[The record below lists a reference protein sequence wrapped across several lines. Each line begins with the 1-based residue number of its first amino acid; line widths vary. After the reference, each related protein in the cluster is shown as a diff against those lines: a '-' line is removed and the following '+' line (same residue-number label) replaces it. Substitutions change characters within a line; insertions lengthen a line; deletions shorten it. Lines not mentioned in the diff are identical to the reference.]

1 MDLANNLMNPSR
13 MPGAGHLCGPCAAI
27 PAAVWSLGILL
38 SLGGIAGAA
47 PPAKKPTKPAQV
59 APPERNPGP
68 ALAEAAAMRA
78 ARKFDA
84 ALEVLRNESREIRKI
99 EGEESPKV
107 LLVNDLAAEVLVDQG
122 ELEKAEA
129 LLGRTID
136 ARKALVTAGQ
146 QGHALGLG
154 KNHLALGKIR
164 MAAKAT
170 QGAIDSAMESL
181 PLLDKGFG
189 PRSEE
194 VRQGSELLESAVKAL
209 DSLLG
214 PKHPVTIEARQRA
227 ARQFEA
233 LGDFGR
239 GIAQRQQILAG
250 YAAGA
255 GSSGESVAEASEQ
268 LARLMAMTGRAGEAL
283 AMLQSLPPTPTPP
296 SPSHLRLV
304 GDIQL
309 AANRFRSADA
319 TYASITGSEAARGKA
334 SLVVMAEQLR
344 RLLVDIRR
352 GRPAPLPESFSTALP
367 GLIRS
372 SAANEATIDAL
383 LVVGDVLVAMDDAP
397 AAISPLTK
405 AVELAGRAEISPAN
419 RATKGPARAPAKAPP
434 KPAPTAPPKPPATA
448 SPTPPTTASPTAPAK
463 APPKPAPGGAPKA
476 VPVPP
481 LSAAASERL
490 AAAAGRLAAA
500 HLAVGDAAAAR
511 QVAEPALAVAAEAL
525 GPGHGSTGY
534 LRVVLA
540 DALRAAGD
548 TPAATKLAKES
559 LGYGLARP
567 DDRWEESVV
576 AAYDRLAAGDAQDDL
591 RGEYIASRERQF
603 GERHPHVA
611 FASSC
616 FGKARLTAGDWPA
629 AASYFSRS
637 LDLQRAISGNDH
649 PDVAAELALLAHATR
664 AGGNAAEAARI
675 ATEAVAAW
683 ERRAGANHPGTLAA
697 LEVLVSARIQAG
709 IREGVVESLKRLCA
723 AESITDPARRA
734 RSLVQLAEVTAKS
747 DKATATTSLHTAM
760 KLPCWETTAVLSP
773 FQRQRLAATAAL
785 ASRVFNAIGDPVAGK
800 EAVQKAHALVM
811 ELSDSIALHERI
823 DTLAASPGK
832 AAVDW

>member
-1 MDLANNLMNPSR
+1 LDLANNLMNPSR

-304 GDIQL
+304 GDTQL

-319 TYASITGSEAARGKA
+319 TYASITGSEAARGIT

-434 KPAPTAPPKPPATA
+434 KPAP
-448 SPTPPTTASPTAPAK
+448 
-463 APPKPAPGGAPKA
+463 GGAPKA

-540 DALRAAGD
+540 DAVRAAGD

>member
-319 TYASITGSEAARGKA
+319 TYASITGSEAARGIT

-419 RATKGPARAPAKAPP
+419 RATKGPAR
-434 KPAPTAPPKPPATA
+434 
-448 SPTPPTTASPTAPAK
+448 APAK